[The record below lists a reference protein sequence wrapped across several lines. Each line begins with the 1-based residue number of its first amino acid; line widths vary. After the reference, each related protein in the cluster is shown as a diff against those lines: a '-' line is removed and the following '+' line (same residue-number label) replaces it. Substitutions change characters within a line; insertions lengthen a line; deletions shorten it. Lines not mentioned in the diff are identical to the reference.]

1 MQLTQDILNNIF
13 TYKDGELYWKTKI
26 NRQTKVG
33 TRAGSISGSG
43 YWQTWVYNKKYLNHR
58 LIFMM
63 FNNSVPD
70 CLDHIDRNPLNNKIE
85 NLRSATRTENQYNK
99 KTPKHSISGIKGVY
113 KYKDSWRARLIADKK
128 RINLGYFKT
137 VEEATMAVQKAR
149 QELHQEFFNH
159 GI

>member
-1 MQLTQDILNNIF
+1 MELTQDILNNIF

-99 KTPKHSISGIKGVY
+99 KTFNDISLNRNEQKNFEVHPIKQCNFA
-113 KYKDSWRARLIADKK
+113 KFIIKNFR
-128 RINLGYFKT
+128 N
-137 VEEATMAVQKAR
+137 
-149 QELHQEFFNH
+149 
-159 GI
+159 